1 MKAIEFDEEYYE
13 YYGIGPDN
21 FDDLPTDLSE
31 KSPFFCWTCNS
42 TNLEKCNRKDD
53 QFSFSL

>member
-21 FDDLPTDLSE
+21 FDDLPIDLSE